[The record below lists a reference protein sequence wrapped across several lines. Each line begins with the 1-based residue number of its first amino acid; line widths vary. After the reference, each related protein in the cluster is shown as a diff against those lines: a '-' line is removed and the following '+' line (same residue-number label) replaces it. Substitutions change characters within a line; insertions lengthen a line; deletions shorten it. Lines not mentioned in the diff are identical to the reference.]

1 MDVATRKTMTAEL
14 ARLTTETA
22 AAMRPAMLAKGR
34 TRTRAE
40 ALHREEQVGDP
51 YEVWTD
57 LLSRRAAVLWVLK
70 SLYVRVLEDRG
81 LLRPLRLVDAESE
94 QLFERLAPNLGDT
107 AYLRW
112 IYRDLAC
119 AAGGLAELFAP
130 QPAELAPVPDAMSR
144 KLIEFWRRRD
154 PDTHALRFTFTGE
167 HFDGRLMGDLYQ
179 DLDPVVKKRYA
190 LLQTPD
196 FVLDFILDETL
207 TPALAEWGAET
218 VRVLDPACGS
228 GHFLLTSFKRLV
240 AALQVKQPQRPIREV
255 VQDALRRVVGID
267 LNDYACALARA
278 RLVMTAL
285 ELCGE
290 QSLAAA
296 RDFHPQVFWAD
307 ALEQIERD
315 EQLEMSTSGKAERP
329 MALLTRPEVRAAL
342 RPVLKLRFH
351 VVIANPP
358 YITEKDA
365 RKRGYHKE
373 KIGGEP
379 RYKSAY
385 RLYSLGCPFTE
396 RMLQLATTGGWI
408 GEITADSFMKREFGK
423 ALIEKVLATR
433 HLVKVISTAG
443 AFIPGHGTPTVILI
457 LRGDKRSAAPVRVVM
472 GKRAEPGRPVD
483 PAQGR
488 VWRSIVELQNR
499 PGQESEFIS
508 VVDLPPTTLASH
520 PWSIGGGGAAELKVW
535 LDIGES
541 AGPSSRVTLGMVAT
555 TIGFGCITKQ
565 DDVFL
570 QSGRMFLR
578 SGIPDVQVRDFVEG
592 ESVRDWGIATEV
604 QSICPYDDSVD
615 LKPAENMRESLGFLW
630 GYRTVLYARSE
641 FGGLDYR
648 TSGRKY
654 YEFGQIPVGR
664 NKVAKIGHNFAIV
677 YGEVATHNHFSLDR
691 KARLFGQ
698 TAPMIRLVAA
708 EHPMCFT
715 VLAQLN
721 AVTACFWLKQV
732 CQSKSGS
739 GMGRG
744 IQPED
749 WMERFQ
755 FDSTKL
761 GLLPLAAR
769 QHPQLEAFARELD
782 CLATTRME
790 DSVRSVL
797 DTDATNGPGPL
808 RVALGARHR
817 RDLERL
823 FKMVGLQEELDWLC
837 YRLYGVDSDAPMVR
851 PPDDTPQLTPGLRP
865 FEVTLAI
872 DDLERREAIERGE
885 EPDELPTA
893 WFTRHGWDPHTTL
906 DALPEAERAIIEA
919 RLERTQASRE
929 LALLEQP
936 TYKRRWYRPKHDEE
950 EREAMDLWLA
960 DHVEAWAKTQDA
972 PFTTARA
979 AASLRSD
986 PAVQAVGELLS
997 NRHDFDLDEL
1007 IATCIR
1013 RDAVPNNKH
1022 HIFKP
1027 EGLLKRAAWEETWR
1041 QQHREDKGEKL
1052 VPPVPPKYDRADY
1065 LKAEY
1070 WALRGKLDVPK
1081 ERFIAFSEVPAEKIA
1096 DGPLYGWAGWTPRM
1110 RARQLL
1116 ALDVQLVD
1124 AGVPVPDRYGLLYS
1138 ADFLLPYVEW
1148 ESPTAARDLRS
1159 EIRAIVGEAG
1169 VSDDMLRAWA
1179 ESILKPGARAPRAP
1193 RKPRTPKAP

>member
-1 MDVATRKTMTAEL
+1 MDIATRKILTAEL

-130 QPAELAPVPDAMSR
+130 QPAELAPVPDAQSR

-154 PDTHALRFTFTGE
+154 PDTHALRFTFSGE

-207 TPALAEWGAET
+207 TPALAEWGPET

-228 GHFLLTSFKRLV
+228 GHFLLASFRRLV
-240 AALQVKQPQRPIREV
+240 VALQAKQPQRPIREIV
-255 VQDALRRVVGID
+255 LDVLRRVVGID

-290 QSLAAA
+290 QSLSAA

-307 ALEQIERD
+307 ALEQVERD
-315 EQLEMSTSGKAERP
+315 EQLEMATSGKVERP
-329 MALLTRPEVRAAL
+329 MALMTRPEVRAAL
-342 RPVLKLRFH
+342 RPVLKQGFH
-351 VVIANPP
+351 VVAGNPP
-358 YITEKDA
+358 FDTEKDS
-365 RKRGYHKE
+365 RKREYHRERSGKG
-373 KIGGEP
+373 K
-379 RYKSAY
+379 RYTSASGK
-385 RLYSLGCPFTE
+385 YSLAVLFAE
-396 RMLQLATTGGWI
+396 RAFQLSVESGRI
-408 GEITADSFMKREFGK
+408 GFVMAASFMKRGFGR
-423 ALIEKVLATR
+423 ALIEKVLSKKD
-433 HLVKVISTAG
+433 LSGVIDMSGIGVQGSGITA
-443 AFIPGHGTPTVILI
+443 VIL
-457 LRGDKRSAAPVRVVM
+457 LFARNRAPDSDHVDVVM
-472 GKRAEPGRPVD
+472 SRKGESLGETS
-483 PAQGR
+483 PAHSRTWSQ
-488 VWRSIVELQNR
+488 IVENHR
-499 PGQESEFIS
+499 AHGYESEYIS
-508 VVDLPPTTLASH
+508 VAKVARKTLAAH
-520 PWSIGGGGAAELKVW
+520 PWSLGGGGASELKALIESQAPLRLHQVA
-535 LDIGES
+535 S
-541 AGPSSRVTLGMVAT
+541 AGVGGMSNAKDLFLVTDQHLSRAG
-555 TIGFGCITKQ
+555 
-565 DDVFL
+565 L
-570 QSGRMFLR
+570 QAAWFRPLVVG
-578 SGIPDVQVRDFVEG
+578 DQVRAWGSTPHFMTFFPYDEKLELMAPSG
-592 ESVRDWGIATEV
+592 AVRDW
-604 QSICPYDDSVD
+604 
-615 LKPAENMRESLGFLW
+615 LW
-630 GYRTVLYARSE
+630 PFRTTLWSRAV
-641 FGGLDYR
+641 FGGGDYR
-648 TSGRKY
+648 SAGRPWFEWHQVTTSRY
-654 YEFGQIPVGR
+654 LDPYSLVF
-664 NKVAKIGHNFAIV
+664 
-677 YGEVATHNHFSLDR
+677 GEVATHNNFAFDR
-691 KARLFGQ
+691 GGRIFEQ
-698 TAPMIRLVAA
+698 TAPIVKLTNQV
-708 EHPMCFT
+708 EEKHYLT
-715 VLAQLN
+715 ILGQLN
-721 AVTACFWLKQV
+721 SSVGDFWAKQV
-732 CQSKSGS
+732 FHSHGDKKGDVRV
-739 GMGRG
+739 MG
-744 IQPED
+744 ET
-749 WMERFQ
+749 WELHFQ
-755 FDSTKL
+755 RDTTKL
-761 GLLPLAAR
+761 VQFPLATR
-769 QHPQLEAFARELD
+769 KDTQIEAFSRRLD
-782 CLATTRME
+782 KIATTRIT
-790 DSVRSVL
+790 DSVRVTL
-797 DTDATNGPGPL
+797 DDQAVNGAAPL
-808 RVALGARHR
+808 RSALDARR
-817 RDLERL
+817 ERDHAGLL
-823 FKMVGLQEELDWLC
+823 KMVGLQEELDWLC
-837 YRLYGVDSDAPMVR
+837 YRLYGIDAEAPVR
-851 PPDDTPQLTPGLRP
+851 SPENTPPLTPGLRP
-865 FEVTLAI
+865 FEITLAV
-872 DDLERREAIERGE
+872 DDLERREAIEAGE
-885 EPDELPTA
+885 ELDELPTA

-906 DALPEAERAIIEA
+906 EALPAAERAVIEA
-919 RLERTQASRE
+919 RLDRTQASRE

-960 DHVEAWAKTQDA
+960 DRVEAWAKTQET

-1007 IATCIR
+1007 VATCIR

-1022 HIFKP
+1022 HVFKP

-1052 VPPVPPKYDRADY
+1052 TPPVPPKYDRTDY
-1065 LKAEY
+1065 LKGEY
-1070 WALRGKLDVPK
+1070 WGLRGKLDVPK
-1081 ERFIAFSEVPAEKIA
+1081 ERFIAFTEVPANILGE
-1096 DGPLYGWAGWTPRM
+1096 GTLYGWAGWTPRM

-1116 ALDVQLVD
+1116 ALDEQLAE
-1124 AGVPVPDRYGLLYS
+1124 AGVAVTDRYGLLYG

-1148 ESPTAARDLRS
+1148 ESPAAARDLRS
-1159 EIRAIVGEAG
+1159 EIRGLVGEAG
-1169 VSDDMLRAWA
+1169 ITDDMLRAWA
-1179 ESILKPGARAPRAP
+1179 ERTLKPGARAPRAP